1 MLAPKGLSTGSSGRT
16 SNYRVDGG
24 SVATRWQLAPVPSL
38 ATATRRSQRQA
49 LVAWRSVA
57 ESRYMSSTVSDFV
70 IQRVREWGVSRVF
83 GFPGDG
89 IGDFDGAMGRAERKG
104 EGFEYIRPTHE
115 EICALMATAHAKFT
129 GEVGVCIATSS
140 PGAFHLM
147 NGLYDAAMDNQ
158 PVVAIV
164 GQQGLN
170 ALGTFT
176 QQESKLEL
184 TFADVAVYVQTIVSP
199 AQAQV
204 VVDTAFRTALTR
216 LGPAVIILPHDV
228 QGMKIE
234 VPAAS
239 MWMSRSSSK
248 PASIAMTPAAE
259 ELAKAA
265 EIINSGKKVTFLV
278 GHGANGASDEVL
290 EAARL
295 SGAGIIT
302 ALRGKQVVSSDVPFH
317 SQQLGLLGSRASF
330 KQMEDCDTLVLL
342 GTNYPY
348 GQFLPETGAAR
359 AIQIDLKP
367 EQLGLRYPTELN
379 LWGDV
384 KSTLTALMP
393 LLTQTTD
400 LGWQQSV
407 SDSMAEWE
415 SEMEAQALHTYGDGV
430 NPRRVFHELNK
441 RLPDG
446 AIVTADA
453 GTTADW
459 YGQHIRLRN
468 GMLGDL
474 SGRLATML
482 AAMPYAVAAK
492 FAYSDRTVVCTIGDG
507 AFQMLGMNELIT
519 IKKYMDRWDNKQ
531 FVIVVLH
538 NDDLTQVSWEMRTED
553 GNPVWRAAQDVES
566 VDFAGWA
573 QLLGFT
579 GVQIHSD
586 DDIEDALDA
595 AFEHDGVTLIDAY
608 TSRNVP
614 PLPPHI
620 TKEFAKKTGKA
631 LLTGDPFEVNV
642 IKDSAEA
649 LVTEGLARVK
659 NTLRH
664 RRSDDD

>member
-1 MLAPKGLSTGSSGRT
+1 MSG
-16 SNYRVDGG
+16 
-24 SVATRWQLAPVPSL
+24 
-38 ATATRRSQRQA
+38 
-49 LVAWRSVA
+49 
-57 ESRYMSSTVSDFV
+57 TVSDFV
-70 IQRVREWGVSRVF
+70 IQRIREWGVTRVF

-89 IGDFDGAMGRAERKG
+89 IGEFDGALGKAERHG
-104 EGFEYIRPTHE
+104 EGLEYIRPTHE

-129 GEVGVCIATSS
+129 GEVGVCMATSS
-140 PGAFHLM
+140 PGAFHML

-170 ALGTFT
+170 SLGSFT
-176 QQESKLEL
+176 MQESKLEL
-184 TFADVAVYVQTIVSP
+184 AFADVAVYVQTIVSP
-199 AQAQV
+199 QQAQV
-204 VVDTAFRTALTR
+204 VVDTAFRAALTR

-228 QGMKIE
+228 QGMTME
-234 VPAAS
+234 LPSAA
-239 MWMSRSSSK
+239 MWMSRSSAVA
-248 PASIAMTPAAE
+248 ASSALTPAAAE
-259 ELAKAA
+259 IAKAA
-265 EIINSGKKVTFLV
+265 EIINAGSKVTFLI
-278 GHGANGASDEVL
+278 GHGANGATDQVL
-290 EAARL
+290 AAARL
-295 SGAGIIT
+295 AGAGIVT
-302 ALRGKQVVSSDVPFH
+302 ALRGKQVVSSEVPFH
-317 SQQLGLLGSRASF
+317 TQQLGLLGSRPSLR
-330 KQMEDCDTLVLL
+330 QMHDCDTLVML

-348 GQFLPETGAAR
+348 GQFLPKTGAAR
-359 AIQIDLKP
+359 AIQVDLKP

-384 KSTLTALMP
+384 KSTLDALIP
-393 LLTQTTD
+393 LLEQKED
-400 LGWQQSV
+400 LSWQQSV
-407 SDSMAEWE
+407 SDGMIEWE
-415 SEMEAQALHTYGDGV
+415 DEMKAQALAQYDDGV

-459 YGQHIRLRN
+459 YGHHIRLRR

-519 IKKYMDRWDNKQ
+519 VKKYLDSWQNKQ
-531 FVIVVLH
+531 FIIVVLH

-553 GNPVWRAAQDVES
+553 GNPVWRTAQDVES

-579 GVQIHSD
+579 GVQVRSD
-586 DDIEDALDA
+586 DEIEPALDA
-595 AFEHDGVTLIDAY
+595 AFAHDGVTLIDAY

-620 TKEFAKKTGKA
+620 SREFAKMTGEA
-631 LLTGDPFEVNV
+631 LLKGDPFAVAV

-649 LVTEGLARVK
+649 LMTEGVSRVK
-659 NTLRH
+659 SVLHGGRH
-664 RRSDDD
+664 ADDHEPRE